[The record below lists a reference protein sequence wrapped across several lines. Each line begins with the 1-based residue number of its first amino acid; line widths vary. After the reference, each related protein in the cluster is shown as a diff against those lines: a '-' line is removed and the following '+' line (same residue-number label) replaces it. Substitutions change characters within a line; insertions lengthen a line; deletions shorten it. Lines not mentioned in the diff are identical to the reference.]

1 MFLKNLK
8 ISHKILIVIITGI
21 IASSAFALWSV
32 VVAKKGTNT
41 LQVIYV
47 KNVIPLDNL
56 RSIQL
61 IFRELEYRMV
71 GVMADAVAAIGSG
84 HHLEK
89 SMTKLDTLVTNVQ
102 TEMKSYN
109 LSEDAIKELDIF
121 NKGYAGF
128 KSVADRLKEVYL
140 NNEPDEVEDLYDEY
154 LDHKPL
160 IFKSIDSLSERLK
173 NNVKDHYEQSQQST
187 AMLVKVI
194 FVLAVTGIGLFAI
207 LASLILRSINRPI
220 RKVVKAAEEVA
231 NGDLTHTI
239 QVDAKDEMGSMAEQL
254 NIMIQ
259 HLQSS
264 FSTIITS
271 VKKVAVNT
279 EGLSEL
285 ADKLFHATEEEQT
298 KGNQVAVASTE
309 MSQTI
314 LDMAKNSSDASEAT
328 RESYNSATAG
338 KEIVTQSVSSITT
351 LSSYVDDTS
360 SKISG
365 LGHHLKE
372 IGNIVNVIQDIA
384 SQTNLLALNAAI
396 EAARSGEHGR
406 GFAVVADEVKKL
418 SERTALA
425 TDEISE
431 KMSMLQRES
440 DDSIATMEK
449 GKQLAE
455 ESVDNATKAG
465 DALQHIVESSD
476 RAMDMVQSI
485 ASAIEQQSAAS
496 EEVSNSMEQISE
508 IIHDNFKLSENMKQ
522 SVTDLAFLAQDIMA
536 QTSSFQIN
544 KDINNEEMKIN
555 NNVKPDQQG
564 AVLTEH

>member
-1 MFLKNLK
+1 
-8 ISHKILIVIITGI
+8 
-21 IASSAFALWSV
+21 
-32 VVAKKGTNT
+32 
-41 LQVIYV
+41 
-47 KNVIPLDNL
+47 
-56 RSIQL
+56 
-61 IFRELEYRMV
+61 
-71 GVMADAVAAIGSG
+71 
-84 HHLEK
+84 
-89 SMTKLDTLVTNVQ
+89 
-102 TEMKSYN
+102 
-109 LSEDAIKELDIF
+109 
-121 NKGYAGF
+121 
-128 KSVADRLKEVYL
+128 
-140 NNEPDEVEDLYDEY
+140 
-154 LDHKPL
+154 
-160 IFKSIDSLSERLK
+160 
-173 NNVKDHYEQSQQST
+173 
-187 AMLVKVI
+187 
-194 FVLAVTGIGLFAI
+194 
-207 LASLILRSINRPI
+207 
-220 RKVVKAAEEVA
+220 
-231 NGDLTHTI
+231 
-239 QVDAKDEMGSMAEQL
+239 MGSMAEQL